1 MGKKILAEAK
11 KQRED
16 IEKELDLDSQ
26 ERLDESLAC
35 VGLSGIKI
43 RDDDVNT
50 EEPLDEGE
58 LEGQDAL
65 FKALKISEDD
75 ERNHNHSKKSD
86 KVPRKSLNEFILDK
100 LKEKDGDVQSEI
112 SEIAS
117 VKLQDL
123 DEKIIELYKGVKT
136 VLSRYRSGK
145 IPKAFKV
152 IPALSNWEQILA
164 LTDPDHWTSA
174 AMLQATRL
182 FTANLK
188 ERMAQRFFNL
198 ILLPRIRDEIAE
210 YKRLNVHLYQAL
222 KKALFKPGAFYK
234 GNHFLAIEKIGSN

>member
-1 MGKKILAEAK
+1 MTEAK
-11 KQRED
+11 KQRD
-16 IEKELDLDSQ
+16 DLEKELVDDSVVG
-26 ERLDESLAC
+26 LDETLAC
-35 VGLSGIKI
+35 VGLGKIKI
-43 RDDDVNT
+43 RDELQV
-50 EEPLDEGE
+50 EEQLEDGE
-58 LEGQDAL
+58 LENQDAL
-65 FKALKISEDD
+65 LKSLKISEDD
-75 ERNHNHSKKSD
+75 EKMLESSKKGG
-86 KVPRKSLNEFILDK
+86 KSNNKTLNEYVLEK
-100 LKEKDGDVQSEI
+100 LKEKDDDQQSEL
-112 SEIAS
+112 SDLTS

-123 DEKIIELYKGVKT
+123 DEKIIELYRGVKT

-188 ERMAQRFFNL
+188 ERMAQRFFCL

-234 GNHFLAIEKIGSN
+234 GNICF